1 MGVLPFQIT
10 DYQLFMF
17 ENSFYLFYFCQ
28 VFLNTKTVKNKT
40 YTITKSRAMPI
51 RLTPIEMTIIQLEMK
66 RDGWTNVSGFL
77 KYKLFGRDYRKET
90 DENVASKDSEAV
102 GSLLLNATLELANQV
117 EFLIYRYNRDLQ
129 QLFREEG
136 TDWNKW
142 AKATKPWHNTMLAKT
157 EEALTLIRRICEVL
171 NIREYFDLPSDS
183 MNIDPD
189 NATKEEM
196 DALAAQLQKERI
208 AMGHLD
214 IDE

>member
-1 MGVLPFQIT
+1 MLIH
-10 DYQLFMF
+10 
-17 ENSFYLFYFCQ
+17 E
-28 VFLNTKTVKNKT
+28 
-40 YTITKSRAMPI
+40 AMKD
-51 RLTPIEMTIIQLEMK
+51 E
-66 RDGWTNVSGFL
+66 DWNNVSGYIKHKVL
-77 KYKLFGRDYRKET
+77 GLNYEQKTNRKNADRDNNAIGT
-90 DENVASKDSEAV
+90 
-102 GSLLLNATLELANQV
+102 LLLNATLDLAGQIEYLN
-117 EFLIYRYNRDLQ
+117 YRYNRDMQ
-129 QLFREEG
+129 QLWREEG

>member
-1 MGVLPFQIT
+1 
-10 DYQLFMF
+10 MF

-51 RLTPIEMTIIQLEMK
+51 RHTPIEMTIIQLEMK

-77 KYKLFGRDYRKET
+77 KYKLFGLDYRKGT

-102 GSLLLNATLELANQV
+102 GRLLLDAALELADQV

-136 TDWNKW
+136 TDWKKW
-142 AKATKPWHNTMLAKT
+142 EKNTSQLHKNVLLKI
-157 EEALTLIRRICEVL
+157 EEALTLLRRVCQVL
-171 NIREYFDLPSDS
+171 EINEYFDMPSDH
-183 MNIDPD
+183 MNINPET
-189 NATKEEM
+189 ASKEEM

-208 AMGHLD
+208 AMG
-214 IDE
+214 IIEPNR